1 MALSSNNI
9 QARRTELYL
18 IQRLSLKTLYL
29 IQRLSLKTLN
39 PPQEYKPKENMFNH
53 STNER
58 LDLIA
63 CFSP

>member
-18 IQRLSLKTLYL
+18 IQRLSLKTL
-29 IQRLSLKTLN
+29 N
-39 PPQEYKPKENMFNH
+39 HPQEYKPRENVFNH